1 MVVRVQ
7 CLSGAVRSMLK
18 VAVCLVVAA
27 VTVMALSGLAG
38 TTAEAQ
44 THPAS
49 SCQPD
54 TLGNDPCDGATG
66 PIGENSCNG
75 DDACVDSSGQIG
87 DGSCIGYWACFRVQV
102 PIGDGSC
109 NGSYACDRV
118 QVPIGDGS
126 CNGSYACDGEDV
138 PIGDGSCNGDHACD
152 NLEIGPIGDGSCN
165 GEDACY
171 NATTVGDGSCIGFN
185 ACNDTSDVAIGE
197 GSCIGLSAC
206 AGSSGSIGA
215 GSCIGLS
222 ACPGS
227 SGSIGA
233 GSCIGEKACYE
244 SSSDIG
250 GCEFNFV
257 YVDRDC
263 DGLASDVDC
272 DDNDALNVSRCAPRL
287 PYPEIVNAPANADVG
302 AWVLPNPTAGTDT
315 AAAAPLSEVLPLSE
329 APELAFTGTTSTVA
343 ATFAFAL
350 LGLGFLTLGEQ
361 RRRQDS

>member
-1 MVVRVQ
+1 
-7 CLSGAVRSMLK
+7 MLK

-38 TTAEAQ
+38 TTADALPD
-44 THPAS
+44 HPET

-54 TLGNDPCDGATG
+54 TPGNDPCAGATG

-75 DDACVDSSGQIG
+75 DDACPGSSGSIG
-87 DGSCIGYWACFRVQV
+87 DGSCNGEEACRDAAGQIGENSCNGSDACEEVQV

-109 NGSYACDRV
+109 NGAYYACDGV

-126 CNGSYACDGEDV
+126 CNGKYACDGEDV

-152 NLEIGPIGDGSCN
+152 SIEIGPIGDGSCN

-185 ACNDTSDVAIGE
+185 ACNDTSDASIGD
-197 GSCIGLSAC
+197 GSCIGYFAC
-206 AGSSGSIGA
+206 EGSRDVAIGD
-215 GSCIGLS
+215 GSCIGDN
-222 ACPGS
+222 AC
-227 SGSIGA
+227 
-233 GSCIGEKACYE
+233 ED

-250 GCEFNFV
+250 DCEFNFV

-315 AAAAPLSEVLPLSE
+315 AAAAPLSEVLALSE

>member
-75 DDACVDSSGQIG
+75 DNACVLSPGSIG
-87 DGSCIGYWACFRVQV
+87 D
-102 PIGDGSC
+102 DSC
-109 NGSYACDRV
+109 NGSA
-118 QVPIGDGS
+118 
-126 CNGSYACDGEDV
+126 
-138 PIGDGSCNGDHACD
+138 
-152 NLEIGPIGDGSCN
+152 
-165 GEDACY
+165 
-171 NATTVGDGSCIGFN
+171 
-185 ACNDTSDVAIGE
+185 
-197 GSCIGLSAC
+197 AC
-206 AGSSGSIGA
+206 ASSSSSIGA
-215 GSCIGLS
+215 GSCNGNS

-227 SGSIGA
+227 SGSIGD
-233 GSCIGEKACYE
+233 GSCIGEEACYE

-250 GCEFNFV
+250 DCEF
-257 YVDRDC
+257 
-263 DGLASDVDC
+263 
-272 DDNDALNVSRCAPRL
+272 NVSRCAPRL

>member
-1 MVVRVQ
+1 MTVRVQ
-7 CLSGAVRSMLK
+7 CLSGAVRSLLK

-54 TLGNDPCDGATG
+54 TVGNDPCAGATG

-75 DDACVDSSGQIG
+75 DDACVDSSSQIG
-87 DGSCIGYWACFRVQV
+87 A
-102 PIGDGSC
+102 GSC
-109 NGSYACDRV
+109 NGWEAC
-118 QVPIGDGS
+118 
-126 CNGSYACDGEDV
+126 
-138 PIGDGSCNGDHACD
+138 
-152 NLEIGPIGDGSCN
+152 
-165 GEDACY
+165 EDA
-171 NATTVGDGSCIGFN
+171 DG
-185 ACNDTSDVAIGE
+185 AV
-197 GSCIGLSAC
+197 
-206 AGSSGSIGA
+206 GA
-215 GSCIGLS
+215 GSCIGDN
-222 ACPGS
+222 AC
-227 SGSIGA
+227 
-233 GSCIGEKACYE
+233 ED

-250 GCEFNFV
+250 DCEFNFV

-315 AAAAPLSEVLPLSE
+315 AAAAPLSEVLALSE